1 MTGWMEG
8 RDLLSRC
15 VAYFGTEFVLSENE
29 LTRLAKPL
37 SAALTNP
44 EDLSAMQ
51 AKRIIKKLN
60 YEHRDPFS

>member
-1 MTGWMEG
+1 MTGWAEG

-15 VAYFGTEFVLSENE
+15 VAYFSMEFMLSENE
-29 LTRLAKPL
+29 STRLAKPL
-37 SAALTNP
+37 FAALTNP

-60 YEHRDPFS
+60 YENRDPFS